1 MHQILAASCNVAL
14 RTRQKAQQ
22 IAVGLNGTRTALKLR
37 HDGSRFHRGKLRFL
51 RDRDHVR
58 VGMYPLMTTWELILG
73 SVMALGLT
81 VYLLYAM
88 LRPEKF

>member
-1 MHQILAASCNVAL
+1 
-14 RTRQKAQQ
+14 
-22 IAVGLNGTRTALKLR
+22 
-37 HDGSRFHRGKLRFL
+37 
-51 RDRDHVR
+51 
-58 VGMYPLMTTWELILG
+58 MYPLMTTWELILG